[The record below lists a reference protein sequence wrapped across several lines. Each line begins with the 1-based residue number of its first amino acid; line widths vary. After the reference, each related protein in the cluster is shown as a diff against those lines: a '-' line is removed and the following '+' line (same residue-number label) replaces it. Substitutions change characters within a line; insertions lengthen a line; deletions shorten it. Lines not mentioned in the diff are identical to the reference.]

1 MKRHLLAVAIGS
13 LFALPAVANNE
24 IDAGNLPADVT
35 PSMTREQVRAEL
47 IAAQR
52 AGDVIVNAELGNTAR
67 TVQHAGKTRA
77 QVLAELIDA
86 QRVGDVIVNAELG
99 TTGRSMQQASNSPAK
114 VFVELTLARNP

>member
-24 IDAGNLPADVT
+24 IDAGNLPAGVT
-35 PSMTREQVRAEL
+35 PSMTREHVRAEL

-67 TVQHAGKTRA
+67 TVRHAGKSRE
-77 QVLAELIDA
+77 QVLAELIAA
-86 QRVGDVIVNAELG
+86 QRAGDVIVNAELG
-99 TTGRSMQQASNSPAK
+99 TTGKSMQHASKAPSR
-114 VFVELTLARNP
+114 VLVELTLARNP